1 MHDNYLRNSDP
12 KIGAKSLE
20 SSDSELLESMGYNRY
35 FLFGTQILDL
45 DAAELYFIV
54 VSVHS
59 NWRKKCSLQKHL
71 CFDWSD
77 KLVFLH
83 PVNSNL
89 NKINWG
95 KGIFEVLSRVLSWNL
110 YLWLFYKNWHSG
122 WKSPK
127 SLILTTL
134 QLVN

>member
-89 NKINWG
+89 I
-95 KGIFEVLSRVLSWNL
+95 
-110 YLWLFYKNWHSG
+110 
-122 WKSPK
+122 KSIEAK
-127 SLILTTL
+127 EFLKY
-134 QLVN
+134 